1 MVDRLFRPTAREPRS
16 VRSPGTGGGEGG
28 RGKSVSIWL
37 ENGNRCRG
45 KRRASRCVAI
55 ALINS
60 TARRT
65 DRHRRIRLR
74 KSYRIRIICTAM
86 GLPVIARPVPLLFS
100 YSPLL
105 RELLLLPLP
114 LLPDTSRSSLEILIL
129 VASRKRNDL
138 LVAVWREWER
148 GGKEGC
154 RRRRLK
160 FPRGGKEE
168 SLIEDAGR
176 NACFPAMC
184 LVLDTHLH
192 IAPRRSTTLPLK
204 KRTLHVFFRGTGS
217 RFRSARKGGYR

>member
-114 LLPDTSRSSLEILIL
+114 LPPPPRYISIIPRDLDSRRFSEAKRSS
-129 VASRKRNDL
+129 
-138 LVAVWREWER
+138 
-148 GGKEGC
+148 
-154 RRRRLK
+154 RRRLV
-160 FPRGGKEE
+160 RVGEGGGGG
-168 SLIEDAGR
+168 GR
-176 NACFPAMC
+176 K
-184 LVLDTHLH
+184 V
-192 IAPRRSTTLPLK
+192 
-204 KRTLHVFFRGTGS
+204 VVVVV
-217 RFRSARKGGYR
+217 